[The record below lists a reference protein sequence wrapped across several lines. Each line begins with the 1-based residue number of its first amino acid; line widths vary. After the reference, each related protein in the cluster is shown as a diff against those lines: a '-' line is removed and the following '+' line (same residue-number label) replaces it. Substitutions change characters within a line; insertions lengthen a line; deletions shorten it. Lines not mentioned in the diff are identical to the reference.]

1 MKMNV
6 TILLGHANFDYQCK
20 LFESLWQGHRHVITN
35 YFSQPWL
42 LFRIVVIWEI
52 SVYISSKSLQFH
64 GRTNQENV
72 NSNSSR
78 FL

>member
-35 YFSQPWL
+35 YFFS
-42 LFRIVVIWEI
+42 IVII
-52 SVYISSKSLQFH
+52 IQDCCHLRNFCLHFIKIITIPRKDKSRECQLK
-64 GRTNQENV
+64 
-72 NSNSSR
+72 
-78 FL
+78 LI